1 MMGRKRSV
9 ENCLNWEI
17 YVQGFVWFVLIF
29 TARISSG
36 ITNPA
41 DVSAI
46 NNLYAALGY
55 PTLPGWVPTGGDPCA
70 EAWQGVVCDSTNII
84 SITLNAANLGGELGD
99 DLDLSNNH
107 IGGSIPSN
115 LPVTM
120 QNIFL
125 SANQFN
131 GSIPSS
137 LSTLTQ
143 LSAMSL
149 NENRLTG
156 EIPDAFQFLIGDLSS
171 NNLSRRLPTSL
182 ENLSS
187 LTTLHLQNNQL
198 SGTLDVLQDLPLK
211 DLNIEN
217 NLFTGPV
224 PENLLTIPNFKGEEP
239 IHLDA
244 CGGLLIGGQVGDK
257 YGDAMEISSSVVVV
271 IWRQHSTEARRKGD
285 KLDGGRLMESGAET
299 CCPPSVYLKLGSP
312 SGTLV
317 GIELPCFLEKDS
329 FLWSAEEV
337 EGLLCVQRSI
347 YLDLELMDPGRGL
360 ALRSSM
366 VGSILGGGKDGNQF
380 NTTSSPLPSPT
391 SPTPPPPA
399 PPLAGAPSSGQTPGK
414 KADGPSNPEETNSKR
429 TKNNTKRIVWISI
442 AGVLSFIVLV
452 LALLLFMP
460 RCWRGIREADRI
472 SKRHEVAPY
481 VGIRDNPMDGGPL
494 VQPINQIEKVPKA
507 EVVRPKEEHQ
517 TWPRRTGL
525 IQKPRNDPELN
536 VQRISGIPKQDDHEL
551 DMSRLGIDSLK
562 PPPPPPS
569 PPPPPPQFE
578 KVIVNPIAPTTV
590 TTERPSTQSP
600 IPQISVK
607 SYTIAFLQQYT
618 NSFSQDNL
626 IGAGRLGTV
635 YRAEL
640 PNGKLLAIKKLD
652 KRVSS
657 QQKDE
662 EFFDLVNSIDQIRHA
677 NVVEL
682 MGYCAEYGQR
692 LLIYEYCSKG
702 TLQDAFHSDDEFK
715 GQLTWNIRIRIALG
729 AARALEYLHEVCE
742 PPIIHR
748 NFKSANVLL
757 DDELAVHVSDCGL
770 ASLISSG
777 SLSGNLLTA
786 YGYGAPEFEL
796 GIYTLKSD
804 VFSFGVVM
812 LELLTGRKSHDRT
825 RNRGEQFLVRWA
837 ITQLHDIDAL
847 SSMVD
852 PSLNGT
858 YPAKSLSHF
867 ADIIS
872 RCVQFDFTQEA
883 AQSDFSFI
891 VAAPIDFDSG
901 PLNVPPPPSDF
912 AVLVIVI
919 VNIYRVAWTLQNIQV
934 LLLDIRHL
942 NEDVICVFDRV
953 DVSANTPHN
962 SHDKGMPGGNTTAIE
977 NLLVAVSCP

>member
-41 DVSAI
+41 DVAAI

-99 DLDLSNNH
+99 DLGSFSSLNKIDLSNNH

-156 EIPDAFQFLIGDLSS
+156 EIPDAFQFLIGLINLDLSS
-171 NNLSRRLPTSL
+171 NNLSGRLPTSL
-182 ENLSS
+182 KNLSS

-224 PENLLTIPNFKGEEP
+224 PENLLTIPNFK
-239 IHLDA
+239 
-244 CGGLLIGGQVGDK
+244 
-257 YGDAMEISSSVVVV
+257 
-271 IWRQHSTEARRKGD
+271 
-285 KLDGGRLMESGAET
+285 
-299 CCPPSVYLKLGSP
+299 
-312 SGTLV
+312 
-317 GIELPCFLEKDS
+317 
-329 FLWSAEEV
+329 
-337 EGLLCVQRSI
+337 
-347 YLDLELMDPGRGL
+347 
-360 ALRSSM
+360 
-366 VGSILGGGKDGNQF
+366 KDGNQF

-391 SPTPPPPA
+391 SPTPA
-399 PPLAGAPSSGQTPGK
+399 PPRAGAPSSGQTPGK
-414 KADGPSNPEETNSKR
+414 KTDGPSNPEETNSKR
-429 TKNNTKRIVWISI
+429 TKNNTKRVVWISI

-460 RCWRGIREADRI
+460 RCWRGMREADRI
-472 SKRHEVAPY
+472 SKRLEVAPY

-494 VQPINQIEKVPKA
+494 VQSTNQIEKVPKA

-525 IQKPRNDPELN
+525 IQKPRNDLELN
-536 VQRISGIPKQDDHEL
+536 VQRISGIPKRDDHEL
-551 DMSRLGIDSLK
+551 DMSRLDIDPLR
-562 PPPPPPS
+562 PPPPP

-578 KVIVNPIAPTTV
+578 KVIVNPIAPTTA

-607 SYTIAFLQQYT
+607 SYTIASLQQYT

-657 QQKDE
+657 QQKDD

-682 MGYCAEYGQR
+682 MGYCAEHGQR

-702 TLQDAFHSDDEFK
+702 TLQDALHSDDEFK

-777 SLSGNLLTA
+777 SVSQLSGNLLTA
-786 YGYGAPEFEL
+786 YGYGAPEFEM
-796 GIYTLKSD
+796 GIYTLQSD

-837 ITQLHDIDAL
+837 IPQLHDIDAL

-852 PSLNGT
+852 PSLNGK

-872 RCVQFDFTQEA
+872 RCVQEPEFR
-883 AQSDFSFI
+883 
-891 VAAPIDFDSG
+891 
-901 PLNVPPPPSDF
+901 PPMSEVVQDLLQMIRRESH
-912 AVLVIVI
+912 VDLVGTDL
-919 VNIYRVAWTLQNIQV
+919 A
-934 LLLDIRHL
+934 
-942 NEDVICVFDRV
+942 
-953 DVSANTPHN
+953 
-962 SHDKGMPGGNTTAIE
+962 
-977 NLLVAVSCP
+977 